1 MASKVADPNTFLS
14 FRYDR
19 TLTQEGSRWVAKS
32 HALGFAGYG
41 ATKVEA
47 LRRLYDGI
55 TVTVNAVSDEGGLL
69 AVREWVDASE
79 IRHFIS
85 SDDIAGHVE

>member
-1 MASKVADPNTFLS
+1 MTSKVADPNTFLS

-47 LRRLYDGI
+47 LRRLYDDI
-55 TVTVNAVSDEGGLL
+55 TVMVNAVRDGATPHVPGEEGMRSVRLMDEIY
-69 AVREWVDASE
+69 AA
-79 IRHFIS
+79 
-85 SDDIAGHVE
+85 AGTGPQ